1 MYKLAA
7 IDLDGTMLNSYGVI
21 SSSTKSILQQKI
33 KEGMEIV
40 LASGRT
46 ISSIMPFVEEIGGIN
61 YIIAGNGSILYDIK
75 NKQIL
80 FDKFIPKQ
88 KILEIVKVCEEN
100 SIFYTVYTKNE
111 IITKTL
117 KYNVLYYHKS
127 NLQKEEEKRTKITI
141 VENIPEYIK
150 NCEQDNY
157 LKIMICDESEL
168 IFNSI
173 INKLKNIK
181 NIEILDVGH
190 MSRKIIKDGTEEVPI
205 EYCYTEVSL
214 ENVDKWNTIEFLIE
228 KLNIKKEEVIAIGDN
243 VNDKNM
249 IKNCGL
255 GIAMG
260 QSAPDVKKVANKIT
274 LTNDEDGVGKILKE
288 I

>member
-7 IDLDGTMLNSYGVI
+7 IDLDGTMLNSYGAI
-21 SSSTKSILQQKI
+21 SPITKNILQEKI
-33 KEGMEIV
+33 NEGMEIV
-40 LASGRT
+40 IASGRT
-46 ISSIMPFVEEIGGIN
+46 ISSIMPFVDEIGGIN
-61 YIIAGNGSILYDIK
+61 YIIAGNGALLYDVK
-75 NKQIL
+75 NKQII
-80 FDKFIPKQ
+80 FNKFIPKQ

-100 SIFYTVYTKNE
+100 SIFYTVYTENE

-117 KYNVLYYHKS
+117 KYNVLYYHKT

-141 VENIPEYIK
+141 VENIAQYIENSK
-150 NCEQDNY
+150 ENGY
-157 LKIMICDESEL
+157 LKIMICDETEM

-181 NIEILDVGH
+181 NVEILDVGH
-190 MSRKIIKDGTEEVPI
+190 MSRKIIKDGTEEIPI

-214 ENVDKWNTIEFLIE
+214 ENVDKWNAIEFLIE

-243 VNDKNM
+243 VNDKKM
-249 IKNCGL
+249 IENSGL
-255 GIAMG
+255 GIAMA
-260 QSAPDVKKVANKIT
+260 QSTPNVKNVADKIA
-274 LTNDEDGVGKILKE
+274 LTNDEDGVGKALQE